1 MCVCGTHSRWSRSG
15 WFCSSSWARGRP
27 GLSAAAG
34 GGAEGPWR
42 SDVCWDASRIRSS
55 SRGLRPEPPCNRREK
70 SWLNETLLCVH
81 TFILRFARSLARSR
95 CTIADL
101 KYGLAQTHTHSI
113 SKTLTKTFAPD
124 NSLTEWIVPGFRIV
138 FISKSFL
145 ENVLKDSKL
154 EGSGNDEAPVLLH
167 TRLCTLSQ
175 PNISEIK
182 YLHEQFALRKAH
194 LKEH

>member
-55 SRGLRPEPPCNRREK
+55 SRGLRPEPPCNRGEK

-81 TFILRFARSLARSR
+81 TFILRFARSLARSLSVHDR
-95 CTIADL
+95 RLEILPGTN
-101 KYGLAQTHTHSI
+101 THSFYLKLWLRRLHRI
-113 SKTLTKTFAPD
+113 TVWSEL
-124 NSLTEWIVPGFRIV
+124 FR
-138 FISKSFL
+138 
-145 ENVLKDSKL
+145 
-154 EGSGNDEAPVLLH
+154 H
-167 TRLCTLSQ
+167 
-175 PNISEIK
+175 SEL
-182 YLHEQFALRKAH
+182 YFY
-194 LKEH
+194 LKEFYTTI